1 MKKVLLSG
9 FLFSLS
15 LAVIA
20 QNAPVDFEEDGFGAD
35 WNWVTFENDTNPPI
49 EILANP
55 DPSGI
60 NTSATVA
67 KYTTLPTGNPWAG
80 CETMHG
86 SDIGTFTIDAEN
98 SIIRIMVWKSVISDV
113 GIKLVRFDNWSLGEI
128 LVPNTLVDQWE
139 QITFDFSEHIGLQY
153 DQLVLFLDFAERDQE
168 NIIYWDNVFGEAG
181 VVSNLPETSFVL
193 PSISPNPANTVVQLR
208 SQQNIEV
215 VTIYNLAGEIVLQE
229 QTATINPM
237 ITINH
242 LSEGLYILETI
253 IEGRHSS
260 QKLVIK

>member
-1 MKKVLLSG
+1 MQKTLLSG
-9 FLFSLS
+9 LLFSFS

-20 QNAPVDFEEDGFGAD
+20 QNAPVDFEPDGFGAD
-35 WNWVTFENDTNPPI
+35 WTWTTFENDTNPPV
-49 EILANP
+49 EIIANP

-60 NTSATVA
+60 NTSSTVA

-86 SDIGTFTIDAEN
+86 SDIGTFTIDEEN
-98 SIIRIMVWKSVISDV
+98 HLIRIMVWKSVISDV

-128 LVPNTLVDQWE
+128 KIPNTLTNEWE
-139 QITFDFSEHIGLQY
+139 QITFDFSEHIGLEY

-168 NIIYWDNVFGEAG
+168 NIIYWDNVFGDVAVVDNVQEA
-181 VVSNLPETSFVL
+181 SFVL
-193 PSISPNPANTVVQLR
+193 PSISPNPANTTVQLR
-208 SQQNIEV
+208 SQKSIEL

-229 QTATINPM
+229 QTATFNPS
-237 ITINH
+237 ISVNH
-242 LSEGLYILETI
+242 LSEGLYILETV
-253 IEGRHSS
+253 IEDRRSS